1 MLRALMICL
10 FTGQLIMA
18 AVVMA
23 DEIPVEDFF
32 RNSEYSALQLSPS
45 GKYMATL
52 APIHGHRNL
61 VVMETDGLKNP
72 KQLTGISDQDIL
84 GYSWVSD
91 DVIVFT
97 MDDDGRE
104 DFGLYS
110 VNRTTKKPKFKP
122 LIDPE
127 FKRDGLKFATIV
139 SLLPDDPDHIIVQWS
154 KRKVAYFGL
163 YKLNVHN

>member
-1 MLRALMICL
+1 MVFALNRYLEGLELAPPSSRESKDAQSSDDMSIYRSVNNGGRA
-10 FTGQLIMA
+10 
-18 AVVMA
+18 VMA

-84 GYSWVSD
+84 GYSWLV
-91 DVIVFT
+91 
-97 MDDDGRE
+97 
-104 DFGLYS
+104 
-110 VNRTTKKPKFKP
+110 TT
-122 LIDPE
+122 
-127 FKRDGLKFATIV
+127 
-139 SLLPDDPDHIIVQWS
+139 
-154 KRKVAYFGL
+154 
-163 YKLNVHN
+163 